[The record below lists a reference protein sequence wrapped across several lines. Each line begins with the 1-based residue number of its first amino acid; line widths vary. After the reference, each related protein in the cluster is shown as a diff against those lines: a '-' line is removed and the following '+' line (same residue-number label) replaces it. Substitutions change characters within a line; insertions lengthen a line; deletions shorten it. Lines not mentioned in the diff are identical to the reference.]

1 MKVRKFKKF
10 RKYFQIILKN
20 IKKGKWIY
28 NIKLFKVNL
37 LNKAS
42 EGDLAAYVLN
52 GEWDLLGNKVN
63 FKHKAGIRICQKVY
77 FCLHPKM
84 K

>member
-1 MKVRKFKKF
+1 MKVRKFKNF
-10 RKYFQIILKN
+10 RKYFQIILEN

-52 GEWDLLGNKVN
+52 GEWDLLGKIRLTLNTKLVLESVKN
-63 FKHKAGIRICQKVY
+63 FIFVSILK
-77 FCLHPKM
+77 
-84 K
+84 